1 MPVAGGGTSA
11 STSRIP
17 ITIISILVVP
27 IITGRIVAD
36 ITAHTTTTPVIIAVA
51 TTTLTTVVR
60 TAYVA
65 RRSITTTVVRT
76 LVRLASAPIHR
87 LAPVLR
93 PGLVVRPV
101 PVLRLVPVVP
111 LPVALLAVE
120 RARSLQSHPIHHVER
135 TVARATVAA
144 ATIVAAATVAAAVVE
159 NRLPA
164 LLPVAVVHLVVVARV
179 VR

>member
-17 ITIISILVVP
+17 ITIISTLVVP

-144 ATIVAAATVAAAVVE
+144 AAIVVAAVVE